1 MNVRMYDVQQPIQ
14 LVCSSFLI
22 LCASSRSLSYF
33 TFGDKYAHRSS
44 QLSVLL
50 SNHGI
55 DLSMELAHFIIQI
68 ALIIVM
74 FIGDPTKDRAD
85 DWFHAG
91 TNEFVNAVLI
101 VFLVFNFVAI
111 FLIGQLLW
119 FHSGLQRENLTTYK
133 YIVRDHQRKR
143 DKMRLEGEIMQLR
156 HTEMAKA
163 RQQGKCLQSLAWRWE
178 INVDKLAAFLVIP

>member
-1 MNVRMYDVQQPIQ
+1 MYNSQYN
-14 LVCSSFLI
+14 SF
-22 LCASSRSLSYF
+22 
-33 TFGDKYAHRSS
+33 AHRFSFC
-44 QLSVLL
+44 VCLL
-50 SNHGI
+50 AHFPILLLGINTRIGQANYQSFFPNHGI